1 MSEKAYKPQKATGI
15 SVETFYDAQDAAMQ
29 EKSPGKRTNL
39 LRYSVLLL
47 ARVEPM
53 PTLDEFRALPDDEI
67 DALVRECKQLN
78 PRHFDLP
85 QEEPGG
91 EKKSAS

>member
-1 MSEKAYKPQKATGI
+1 MSEKVFKPQKATGI
-15 SVETFYDAQDAAMQ
+15 SVETFYDAQEAATQ
-29 EKSPGKRTNL
+29 ERSSGKRTNL

-53 PTLDEFRALPDDEI
+53 PSFDEFRAMPDDDI
-67 DALVRECKQLN
+67 DALVKECKKLN
-78 PRHFDLP
+78 PRHFDKP
-85 QEEPGG
+85 EEEPVD